1 MQVGSVIQVI
11 FHWVQLKKQ
20 TIRKTV
26 QQLSASKWYILS
38 GKLLAGAVFPMAL
51 AFSEVTRIVAV
62 RGSWSSM
69 LEETEETELME
80 LYGNCMVEE

>member
-1 MQVGSVIQVI
+1 M
-11 FHWVQLKKQ
+11 
-20 TIRKTV
+20 
-26 QQLSASKWYILS
+26 S

-80 LYGNCMVEE
+80 LHGNCMVEE

>member
-1 MQVGSVIQVI
+1 
-11 FHWVQLKKQ
+11 
-20 TIRKTV
+20 
-26 QQLSASKWYILS
+26 
-38 GKLLAGAVFPMAL
+38 MAL

-80 LYGNCMVEE
+80 LHGNCMVEE